1 MLLLLTIALLTI
13 LTACDNF
20 NEENT
25 NEKAEGD
32 PTPKEILAD
41 DENADIFFMDGI
53 VYTNAENIEWVNN
66 EDLTIGEKIGVIKN
80 QTDNSKEF
88 GNFTASKLPIG
99 TEIYEPQNKSGSIY
113 IVKLNNEEIPY
124 LGLVEG

>member
-1 MLLLLTIALLTI
+1 MTIALFTI
-13 LTACDNF
+13 LTACDNY
-20 NEENT
+20 NEDKI
-25 NEKAEGD
+25 NEKAED
-32 PTPKEILAD
+32 NPTPKEILGD

-53 VYTNAENIEWVNN
+53 VYTNAENIEWVSK

-80 QTDNSKEF
+80 QTDNSEGF
-88 GNFTASKLPIG
+88 VNLTASKLPIG

>member
-1 MLLLLTIALLTI
+1 MTIALLTI
-13 LTACDNF
+13 LTACDKY

-25 NEKAEGD
+25 NEKAED
-32 PTPKEILAD
+32 NPTPKEILAD
-41 DENADIFFMDGI
+41 DENADIFFMDGT
-53 VYTNAENIEWVNN
+53 VYTNAENIEWVKK
-66 EDLTIGEKIGVIKN
+66 EDLTIGKEIGVIKN
-80 QTDNSKEF
+80 QTDNSEEF
-88 GNFTASKLPIG
+88 ENFTASKLPIG